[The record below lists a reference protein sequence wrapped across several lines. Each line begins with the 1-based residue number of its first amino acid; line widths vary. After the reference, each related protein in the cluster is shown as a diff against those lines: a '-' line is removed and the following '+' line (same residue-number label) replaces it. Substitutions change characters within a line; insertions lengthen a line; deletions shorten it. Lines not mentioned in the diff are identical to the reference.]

1 MYCSSDGDC
10 SYEDGQPGIDP
21 IYINPSIKEQGSGM
35 IDRLASELAHEAF
48 HRMRYFGNAKISQLE
63 EYWAFYI
70 GAQTAKTTLLKF
82 DNINPMDPDQLYR
95 WFYLNGMHGY
105 LSLPAYPGSAAEGA
119 NAELRSQVSSAK
131 ISQPSHAEASE

>member
-1 MYCSSDGDC
+1 M
-10 SYEDGQPGIDP
+10 
-21 IYINPSIKEQGSGM
+21 
-35 IDRLASELAHEAF
+35 
-48 HRMRYFGNAKISQLE
+48 
-63 EYWAFYI
+63 
-70 GAQTAKTTLLKF
+70 KF